1 MLFSLMAAGPPR
13 KIGLLLADRFK
24 LSLHRESKEL
34 PEYMLVIAKNGP
46 KLQESKAGDTYPTKS
61 QALAASP

>member
-1 MLFSLMAAGPPR
+1 MAAGPPR

-46 KLQESKAGDTYPTKS
+46 KLQESKAGDTYPTE
-61 QALAASP
+61 